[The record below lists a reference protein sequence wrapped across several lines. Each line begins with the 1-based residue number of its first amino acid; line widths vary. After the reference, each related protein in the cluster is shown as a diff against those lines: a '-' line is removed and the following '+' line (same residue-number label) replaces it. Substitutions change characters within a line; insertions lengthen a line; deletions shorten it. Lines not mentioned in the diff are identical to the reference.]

1 MKKILTMILSLA
13 LVLSMIPAT
22 ASVAFAADGSG
33 AVTIGGTT
41 YDVTASPATFIYT
54 GQSQVPP
61 TVSLTPQNG
70 GASLNTQ
77 YTVKYKNT
85 DTNQESS
92 TITEVG
98 TYKILITLS
107 GEATSIESTCE
118 VKINAADASAA
129 EIHNLISIQELAATE
144 SEKVKANP
152 DKYFAVYLNKNILKK
167 SDVGLTC
174 EFDDTKKTYTVT
186 ATAKNANYTNLN
198 RTETFSINAN
208 DLATA
213 GIRFEKKTF
222 TYNGAKQTPNIT
234 VTDSAKNVLKENK
247 DYKITYLNGSGQ
259 SVNEPTDVGTY
270 SVKID
275 SVGSTYTGTQQ
286 SDEKFTISA
295 LSLKDKNVTVTY
307 DSRTQDIKEVKYE
320 RTIIPQANYIVTGNA
335 KTYFTVTGKDNLKDT
350 RRVHASQKNI
360 TNCTVTFSDNRTS
373 SVYTNTTVGV
383 KPKVTVKD
391 TAFSPAYTL
400 IENTATAGT
409 QVEDYSVEYQD
420 ANGKVV
426 SSFINVGTYKVIV
439 TGEGSNYY
447 GKQTLTYTI
456 TGTDISKYT
465 VTLRETTVTADGTAK
480 TPVITK
486 VAYGSSSLSSSD
498 YTVSYQ
504 DSMGKTV
511 TRLIEPGTY
520 KVVVTGK
527 NGYSGSCYATYTIL
541 GLTQSITGIKNYYKV
556 YPTTQPFKL
565 DRQAAEKTG
574 FTFTS
579 SDPTVASVD
588 AYGYVTM
595 HKPGR
600 AKITITTKGTVKY
613 NQATTSTE
621 IRVYPN
627 KVTMSRNPWTTGKK
641 GQIKVRWNKR
651 VGATRY
657 EIRYSRQKSFKKG
670 SYKTKKATAA
680 VNSYST
686 QSTTVSKLRK
696 GYTYYVKVRAVTQVY
711 DDYGQKVN
719 YYGNWSKAK
728 TVKVK

>member
-22 ASVAFAADGSG
+22 ASVAFAASGSG
-33 AVTIGGTT
+33 EVKIGETT
-41 YDVTASPATFIYT
+41 YNVTANPATFNYT

-70 GASLNTQ
+70 GAPLNTQ
-77 YTVKYKNT
+77 YTVKYKKT

-107 GEATSIESTCE
+107 GETTSTESTCE
-118 VKINAADASAA
+118 VEINAADASAA
-129 EIHNLISIQELAATE
+129 EIRNIISIQELAATE
-144 SEKVKANP
+144 SKKVEDNP
-152 DKYFAVYLNKNILKK
+152 DQYFAVYLHNNRLEK
-167 SDVGLTC
+167 SDVKLTC
-174 EFDDTKKTYTVT
+174 TFDSTSKTYTVT
-186 ATAKNANYTNLN
+186 AGASNANYSLN
-198 RTETFSINAN
+198 KTKTFSINAN

-213 GIRFEKKTF
+213 GIRFDKKTF
-222 TYNGAKQTPNIT
+222 TYNGVKQTPNIT
-234 VTDSAKNVLKENK
+234 VTDSAKNLLKENK

-270 SVKID
+270 SVKIEPAT
-275 SVGSTYTGTQQ
+275 GSSYTGTQQ

-307 DSRTQDIKEVKYE
+307 DSRTQDIKEVKYG
-320 RTIIPQANYIVTGNA
+320 RTTIPPANYTVAGTA

-360 TNCTVTFSDNRTS
+360 ANCTVTFSDNRTS
-373 SVYTNTTVGV
+373 SVYNNTAV

-400 IENTATAGT
+400 IENTATSGT

-465 VTLRETTVTADGTAK
+465 VILRETTVTADGTAK

-504 DSMGKTV
+504 DSTGKTV

-565 DRQAAEKTG
+565 DPQAAEKTG

-627 KVTMSRNPWTTGKK
+627 KVTMSRKPWTTGKK

-686 QSTTVSKLRK
+686 QSTTVSGLRK

-719 YYGNWSKAK
+719 YYGNWSKTK

>member
-1 MKKILTMILSLA
+1 MN
-13 LVLSMIPAT
+13 
-22 ASVAFAADGSG
+22 
-33 AVTIGGTT
+33 GTT
-41 YDVTASPATFIYT
+41 
-54 GQSQVPP
+54 
-61 TVSLTPQNG
+61 
-70 GASLNTQ
+70 
-77 YTVKYKNT
+77 
-85 DTNQESS
+85 
-92 TITEVG
+92 
-98 TYKILITLS
+98 
-107 GEATSIESTCE
+107 
-118 VKINAADASAA
+118 
-129 EIHNLISIQELAATE
+129 
-144 SEKVKANP
+144 
-152 DKYFAVYLNKNILKK
+152 
-167 SDVGLTC
+167 
-174 EFDDTKKTYTVT
+174 
-186 ATAKNANYTNLN
+186 
-198 RTETFSINAN
+198 
-208 DLATA
+208 
-213 GIRFEKKTF
+213 TF
-222 TYNGAKQTPNIT
+222 TYNGTKQVPTSIT
-234 VTDSAKNVLKENK
+234 VTDAAGQTINPAYYTVSYQNDDGTEIEEPKDADTYFVKIDGKGKYTGSKVSAQKFIINQLNIK
-247 DYKITYLNGSGQ
+247 DKSVKITYSR
-259 SVNEPTDVGTY
+259 
-270 SVKID
+270 
-275 SVGSTYTGTQQ
+275 ST
-286 SDEKFTISA
+286 
-295 LSLKDKNVTVTY
+295 VTVKSGTCTIDPKNY
-307 DSRTQDIKEVKYE
+307 DVDTS
-320 RTIIPQANYIVTGNA
+320 
-335 KTYFTVTGKDNLKDT
+335 TVTKSYYTVTPKGSNLTGSKLVVYT
-350 RRVHASQKNI
+350 TPRSIA
-360 TNCTVTFSDNRTS
+360 NCIVTFSDGRSS

-465 VTLRETTVTADGTAK
+465 VMLRETTVTADGTAK

-504 DSMGKTV
+504 DSTGKTV

-565 DRQAAEKTG
+565 DPQAAEKTG

>member
-1 MKKILTMILSLA
+1 MGGFTGAKELKAAFEIKPLS
-13 LVLSMIPAT
+13 
-22 ASVAFAADGSG
+22 
-33 AVTIGGTT
+33 
-41 YDVTASPATFIYT
+41 
-54 GQSQVPP
+54 
-61 TVSLTPQNG
+61 
-70 GASLNTQ
+70 
-77 YTVKYKNT
+77 
-85 DTNQESS
+85 
-92 TITEVG
+92 
-98 TYKILITLS
+98 
-107 GEATSIESTCE
+107 
-118 VKINAADASAA
+118 INDR
-129 EIHNLISIQELAATE
+129 
-144 SEKVKANP
+144 
-152 DKYFAVYLNKNILKK
+152 
-167 SDVGLTC
+167 
-174 EFDDTKKTYTVT
+174 TVT
-186 ATAKNANYTNLN
+186 ATYT
-198 RTETFSINAN
+198 
-208 DLATA
+208 
-213 GIRFEKKTF
+213 G
-222 TYNGAKQTPNIT
+222 
-234 VTDSAKNVLKENK
+234 NVLN
-247 DYKITYLNGSGQ
+247 
-259 SVNEPTDVGTY
+259 P
-270 SVKID
+270 
-275 SVGSTYTGTQQ
+275 
-286 SDEKFTISA
+286 
-295 LSLKDKNVTVTY
+295 
-307 DSRTQDIKEVKYE
+307 
-320 RTIIPQANYIVTGNA
+320 
-335 KTYFTVTGKDNLKDT
+335 
-350 RRVHASQKNI
+350 
-360 TNCTVTFSDNRTS
+360 
-373 SVYTNTTVGV
+373 
-383 KPKVTVKD
+383 VTVKHGTTTLKQHID
-391 TAFSPAYTL
+391 YTTDAYSASRTSYTV
-400 IENTATAGT
+400 I
-409 QVEDYSVEYQD
+409 
-420 ANGKVV
+420 GKGN
-426 SSFINVGTYKVIV
+426 F
-439 TGEGSNYY
+439 TGSR
-447 GKQTLTYTI
+447 TVYT

-465 VTLRETTVTADGTAK
+465 VMLRETTVTADGTAK

-511 TRLIEPGTY
+511 TRLIESGTY

-565 DRQAAEKTG
+565 NPQAAEKTG

-627 KVTMSRNPWTTGKK
+627 KVTMSRNPWTTGKE

-670 SYKTKKATAA
+670 SYKTKKAIAA

>member
-22 ASVAFAADGSG
+22 ASMAFATSGDGTVTIG
-33 AVTIGGTT
+33 AVTYTVKAT
-41 YDVTASPATFIYT
+41 PATFTYT
-54 GQSQVPP
+54 GQSQVPT

-70 GASLNTQ
+70 GAPLNTGQ
-77 YTVKYKNT
+77 YAVKYKKT
-85 DTNQESS
+85 GTNQELDA
-92 TITEVG
+92 ITEVG
-98 TYKILITLS
+98 TYTILITLS
-107 GEATSIESTCE
+107 GAATSTVSNCE
-118 VKINAADASAA
+118 VEIKAADASAA
-129 EIHNLISIQELAATE
+129 EIRNLISIQELAAKE
-144 SEKVKANP
+144 SNEVAAHP
-152 DKYFAVYLNKNILKK
+152 DQYFAVYLKNNKLEK
-167 SDVGLTC
+167 SDVTLTC
-174 EFDDTKKTYTVT
+174 TFDGTSKTYTVT
-186 ATAKNANYTNLN
+186 AKASNANYSLDK
-198 RTETFSINAN
+198 TETFSVNAT

-213 GIRFEKKTF
+213 GIRFDKKTF

-234 VTDSAKNVLKENK
+234 VTDSAKNPLKENK

-259 SVNEPTDVGTY
+259 TVNEPTDVGTY
-270 SVKID
+270 SVQID
-275 SVGSTYTGTQQ
+275 PATASRYTGTQK

-295 LSLKDKNVTVTY
+295 LSLKDKNVTITY
-307 DSRTQDIKEVKYE
+307 DSKTQNIKEVKYI
-320 RTIIPQANYIVTGNA
+320 RNTIPQANYTVAGTANAGFMVTGQ
-335 KTYFTVTGKDNLKDT
+335 DNLKDT

-360 TNCTVTFSDNRTS
+360 ANCTVTFSDNRTS
-373 SVYTNTTVGV
+373 SVYNNTAV

-400 IENTATAGT
+400 IENTATSGT

-465 VTLRETTVTADGTAK
+465 VMLRETTVTADGTAK

-504 DSMGKTV
+504 DSTGKTV

-565 DRQAAEKTG
+565 DPQAAEKTG

-613 NQATTSTE
+613 NQTTTSTE

-686 QSTTVSKLRK
+686 QSTTVSGLRK

-719 YYGNWSKAK
+719 YYGNWSKTK